1 MEYTVTNIPA
11 CLRVC
16 TLLVLVS
23 LSAACQAPTDQ
34 ATPAG
39 SDESTLGTV
48 DFLTTCS
55 TEAQP
60 QFNRGVA
67 LLHSFWFG
75 EAIDTF
81 NEVLELDPTCAMAE
95 WGIAKAH
102 WGNPLGSSGPK
113 RRPEI
118 LENGWTAVERAKAL
132 RAKSERERDYIA
144 AVSTLYA
151 DHSTTSDG
159 SRSLAYE
166 EAMRALVTKYS
177 DDTEAAIFYGM
188 ALNGTADP
196 NDKTYKNQL
205 IAGEILETAFEG
217 QPDHPGIAHYL
228 IHSYDT
234 PALADRAIEAAR
246 RYAAIA
252 PAAPHA
258 LHMPSHTF
266 TRLGFWQESIDT
278 NLKSADAA
286 LADDSA
292 PEALHAL
299 DYMIYGYLQTG
310 QDAAAKGVID
320 RVNALRATI
329 DPKSGYGLAG
339 FYAVAAIQARYMLE
353 RGDWAGAA
361 TLEVLRTPTPFV
373 DAIGYFARA
382 IGAARQ
388 GDQNSAQ
395 GDIAQLV
402 RARDALGG
410 NSYWATKVDIQREAA
425 EAWANFAEGNTDVA
439 LTMMRNAADREDL
452 TEKSGISPGPI
463 APARE
468 LLGQMLLAA
477 GRHDA
482 ALEAF
487 EVTTTEE
494 PGRFRGI
501 YGAARAAELGGK
513 TALANQYY
521 SALLEVAAKA
531 DEDGRPEL
539 SEARAFVASN

>member
-1 MEYTVTNIPA
+1 M
-11 CLRVC
+11 
-16 TLLVLVS
+16 
-23 LSAACQAPTDQ
+23 
-34 ATPAG
+34 
-39 SDESTLGTV
+39 
-48 DFLTTCS
+48 
-55 TEAQP
+55 
-60 QFNRGVA
+60 
-67 LLHSFWFG
+67 
-75 EAIDTF
+75 
-81 NEVLELDPTCAMAE
+81 
-95 WGIAKAH
+95 
-102 WGNPLGSSGPK
+102 
-113 RRPEI
+113 
-118 LENGWTAVERAKAL
+118 
-132 RAKSERERDYIA
+132 
-144 AVSTLYA
+144 STLYA

-299 DYMIYGYLQTG
+299 DYMIYGYMQTG

-361 TLEVLRTPTPFV
+361 TLEVLRTPTPVV

-382 IGAARQ
+382 SGAARQ

-402 RARDALGG
+402 RARAALGG

-468 LLGQMLLAA
+468 LLGQMLLEA